1 MVTIGP
7 EKQSSGIGK
16 PEEGAHRQD
25 EFRRPSAGCTGYA
38 DKLVGEDRDE
48 MISEYVAVRQAS
60 GDSRPMQEIAV
71 EYKRKSGLK
80 IEILGILN

>member
-1 MVTIGP
+1 MASASLRKTL
-7 EKQSSGIGK
+7 IGK
-16 PEEGAHRQD
+16 MSFAGHRPD
-25 EFRRPSAGCTGYA
+25 VPGFA

-48 MISEYVAVRQAS
+48 MISEYVAARQAS

-80 IEILGILN
+80 IEILGNS

>member
-1 MVTIGP
+1 
-7 EKQSSGIGK
+7 
-16 PEEGAHRQD
+16 
-25 EFRRPSAGCTGYA
+25 
-38 DKLVGEDRDE
+38 

>member
-1 MVTIGP
+1 M
-7 EKQSSGIGK
+7 
-16 PEEGAHRQD
+16 PEEGAHWQD

-48 MISEYVAVRQAS
+48 MISEYVAARQAS

-80 IEILGILN
+80 IEILGVWSRKESIMGKY